1 PIHQLL
7 VLHIELSRELVNAL
21 FRHNPRSSPVC
32 FPSLRSQRSKATT
45 GAPLVVRRGRE
56 VNQHLRPIHFSER
69 HPRSTPMDA
78 EAFLHSHDREPALTN
93 PSLRLRLQ
101 KPRQTRRLEER
112 ASLWGPGSASESPP
126 ECPHRLGPLQAG
138 LAR

>member
-1 PIHQLL
+1 
-7 VLHIELSRELVNAL
+7 
-21 FRHNPRSSPVC
+21 
-32 FPSLRSQRSKATT
+32 
-45 GAPLVVRRGRE
+45 
-56 VNQHLRPIHFSER
+56 
-69 HPRSTPMDA
+69 

-138 LAR
+138 LARMRPGPSTGSALARIQGREARGIHHEAEKVIPRGALAATDKGAMPFQYAPGHEQCSVS